1 MSGPYGKNFNPRTH
15 EGCDFLHGS
24 GCVRTN
30 FKFTKYSIDEYIS
43 IAGAKGFSA
52 EEIEKSAI
60 EHSGMKPAKVRYRV
74 EAFFALGG

>member
-1 MSGPYGKNFNPRTH
+1 MNTKGNIH
-15 EGCDFLHGS
+15 EKIVELCNESFLHGS

-60 EHSGMKPAKVRYRV
+60 EHSGMKPDKVRYRV

>member
-1 MSGPYGKNFNPRTH
+1 MMKNEIH
-15 EGCDFLHGS
+15 EKIVDLCIEAFLHGA
-24 GCVRTN
+24 GYARKD

-52 EEIEKSAI
+52 EEIERSAI
-60 EHSGMKPAKVRYRV
+60 EHSGMKPDKVRYRV

>member
-1 MSGPYGKNFNPRTH
+1 MMKNEIH
-15 EGCDFLHGS
+15 EKIVDLCNEAFLHGA
-24 GCVRTN
+24 GYARKD

-52 EEIEKSAI
+52 EEIERSAI

>member
-1 MSGPYGKNFNPRTH
+1 MKKNEIH
-15 EGCDFLHGS
+15 EKIVNLCNEAFLHGS

-52 EEIEKSAI
+52 EEIERSAI

>member
-1 MSGPYGKNFNPRTH
+1 MMENNIH
-15 EGCDFLHGS
+15 EKIVDLCNEAFLHGS

-52 EEIEKSAI
+52 EEIERSAI
-60 EHSGMKPAKVRYRV
+60 ENSGMKPDKVRYRV
-74 EAFFALGG
+74 EAFFAIGG